1 MKQIF
6 RNLLSICRKFKLPM
20 LLNILGLS
28 VAFVAFMITLIK
40 VYSEFTYDS
49 MHKNRDRIYMVEI
62 SYAELGNVHR
72 RLFLERYFE
81 STPLIEK
88 SLVMIPPF
96 LKKKE
101 FRFLNGKNEK
111 AAFLSD
117 VTSSEPEITDI
128 FDFRIVS
135 GDVNCLQNPEMV
147 MIPASLAM
155 KLYGTTD
162 IIGKELQSAEELWT
176 IKRKDF
182 TIGAVYQD
190 FPYNTQLRNDIY
202 IPLNKEFAMDGSEG
216 RCCFGYVLLS
226 TPEVADELCENF
238 NPKAFSNNMDDM
250 TLTLI
255 PLTDLYV
262 HYDNPTVTKGGNY
275 SILYILVCIGIL
287 VLVIALIN
295 HTNLMA
301 SMTPV
306 RIRSINIQKVLGSTN
321 RKIRILLIVE
331 SIILCSIAF
340 LLAVFW
346 LLLINQIEI
355 FSFIGLDLGII
366 NNLGQVLITL
376 FIALILGIFS
386 GLYPAYFMTSFSP
399 ALVLKGNF
407 GMSVNGKAV
416 RTILVGFQLIVTIAL
431 ISSSIYLYLQ
441 NSFMKNSDTGFDR
454 DKVVMISGNLS
465 LMRAHKNE
473 IAHMLRQSSL
483 ISDVAFA
490 SDRFAAEDVYSMINV
505 TTMEDE
511 RIFFYSMFA
520 THNFFDV
527 MGISVVEGSKP
538 TLSQQKSKKGVYV
551 FNKLTKDYHDL
562 DVSDELNG
570 NLSDRGQVVGFTNN
584 FALTSRRKKE
594 VETGFFIQEDY
605 IRNWANIMYVRMAD
619 HVNPLE
625 VNKLI
630 QDTFAAFDP
639 ATIIN
644 IEYYDTLTNRLYEK
658 EVNLERLILLL
669 TLLTILLAVI
679 GLFGL
684 VLFESQYKRKEIA
697 MRKVF
702 GAETQEILLALNKVY
717 VKMVLICVLI
727 AIPITYLGVQT
738 WLETFAYR
746 IPVYWWVFVV
756 SAVIVLIITLL
767 TVSLQSWRAAREN
780 PVNSVKSL

>member
-1 MKQIF
+1 
-6 RNLLSICRKFKLPM
+6 
-20 LLNILGLS
+20 
-28 VAFVAFMITLIK
+28 IK
-40 VYSEFTYDS
+40 VYSEFNFES
-49 MHKNRDRIYMVEI
+49 MHKNKDRIFMVEVP
-62 SYAELGNVHR
+62 YGELENVHR
-72 RLFLERYFE
+72 RLFLERFFE
-81 STPLIEK
+81 SSPLIEK

-117 VTSSEPEITDI
+117 VTSAEPEITDL
-128 FDFRIVS
+128 FDFRIIN
-135 GDVNCLQNPEMV
+135 GDINCLQNPEMV

-155 KLYGTTD
+155 KLYETTD
-162 IIGKELQSAEELWT
+162 VIGKELQSAEELWT

-226 TPEVADELCENF
+226 TPGAADELCENF
-238 NPKAFSNNMDDM
+238 DPKAFSNSMDDM

-262 HYDNPTVTKGGNY
+262 HYDKPTVTKGGNY
-275 SILYILVCIGIL
+275 SILYILICIGIL

-295 HTNLMA
+295 HTNLHA
-301 SMTPV
+301 SMAPI
-306 RIRSINIQKVLGSTN
+306 RIRSINIQKVLGCTN
-321 RKIRILLIVE
+321 RKIRLILITE
-331 SIILCSIAF
+331 SIVICCIAF

-346 LLLINQIEI
+346 LFLISQTEL
-355 FSFIGLDLGII
+355 FSFIGLDLGVM
-366 NNLGQVLITL
+366 NNWKQVLITWI
-376 FIALILGIFS
+376 IALALGVFS

-407 GMSVNGKAV
+407 GLSSRGKV
-416 RTILVGFQLIVTIAL
+416 IRKVLVGFQLIITVAL
-431 ISSSIYLYLQ
+431 ISSSICLYLQ
-441 NSFMKNSDTGFDR
+441 NSFMKNSDAGFDR
-454 DKVVMISGNLS
+454 DKVIMISGNLT
-465 LMRAHKNE
+465 LMRTHKNE
-473 IAHMLRQSSL
+473 IAQKLKQSSL

-505 TTMEDE
+505 TTMKDE
-511 RIFFYSMFA
+511 RIFFYAMFA
-520 THNFFDV
+520 TYNFFDV
-527 MGISVVEGSKP
+527 MGISIVEGSKP
-538 TLSQQKSKKGVYV
+538 TISEQKSKKGAYV
-551 FNKLTKDYHDL
+551 FNRLTKDIHDL

-570 NLSDRGQVVGFTNN
+570 YLSDRGQVVGFTNN

-605 IRNWANIMYVRMAD
+605 IRDWANIMYVRMAD
-619 HVNPLE
+619 HVNPLY

-630 QDTFAAFDP
+630 QETFAEFDP

-644 IEYYDTLTNRLYEK
+644 IEYYDTLMDRLYEK
-658 EVNLERLILLL
+658 EANLERLILLL

-684 VLFESQYKRKEIA
+684 VFFEAQYKRKEIA
-697 MRKVF
+697 VRKVF
-702 GAETQEILLALNKVY
+702 GAETREILFDLNKSY
-717 VKMVLICVLI
+717 VKMVLCCSVIS
-727 AIPITYLGVQT
+727 IPITYWGVTT
-738 WLETFAYR
+738 WLQTFAYR
-746 IPVYWWVFVV
+746 IPVYGWVFIV
-756 SAVIVLIITLL
+756 SATLVLIITLL
-767 TVSLQSWRAAREN
+767 TVTSQAWKASREN
-780 PVNSVKSL
+780 PVDSMKSL